1 MGISQVST
9 YVTFRTVLIAKAVHV
24 TKHSLAGHGWIQ
36 EGRNELTL
44 LQQSSEVP
52 HLRDTC

>member
-52 HLRDTC
+52 RLRDTC